1 MEKAVVIERLVLL
14 YIYFLWYMMIYYAV
28 VTLFIKI
35 IALSGCYV
43 EGVYLRNQFQWK
55 DTIGP

>member
-14 YIYFLWYMMIYYAV
+14 YIYFLWYMMIYYAI

-43 EGVYLRNQFQWK
+43 EGVHLRN
-55 DTIGP
+55 